1 MALQDRYE
9 LTQAVIVYTYTQT
22 LTTPRGVSW
31 SYTNHVCTLNEFS
44 TAQIKISR
52 IRQLMRG
59 DGYA

>member
-22 LTTPRGVSW
+22 LTTRGVSW

-44 TAQIKISR
+44 TAQIEIFR